1 MWRTNLKVALLGL
14 AVIGFYTLIAHIIP
28 QLESEVPED
37 LTLGADATPEA
48 LVEAG
53 ERLYNGAGGC
63 SACHGLG
70 TRAPNLLTGGGGMG
84 PIGTRCGDRVAGTS
98 CKDYLYES
106 LTEPGAYVVAGFENI
121 MPDMR
126 RQLSADQIWTVIA
139 FLQSQG
145 GEVTVTGADL
155 AQDAAASPDGLTAG
169 AATPVTAS
177 TDPRELL
184 TANGCIGCHQLA
196 GTEGGGAVG
205 PSFDGIGSRL
215 SPDQIRQSILDPGA
229 EVAEGYDQFAGMMPA
244 TFGQQF
250 TAAQL
255 EAVVEFLAERR

>member
-28 QLESEVPED
+28 QLESEVPEV
-37 LTLGADATPEA
+37 LTLGADASPEA

-53 ERLYNGAGGC
+53 ERMYNGAGAC

-70 TRAPNLLTGGGGMG
+70 TRAPNLLTGGGGLG
-84 PIGTRCGDRVAGTS
+84 PIGSRCGERVAGTP

-106 LTEPGAYVVAGFENI
+106 MTEPGAYVVAGFENI

-126 RQLSADQIWTVIA
+126 RQLSIDQIWAVIA
-139 FLQSQG
+139 FLQAQG

-155 AQDAAASPDGLTAG
+155 AQDAAVSSGGSMPV
-169 AATPVTAS
+169 AATPATAS
-177 TDPRELL
+177 TDPQELL
-184 TANGCIGCHQLA
+184 AANGCIGCHQLA
-196 GTEGGGAVG
+196 GSGGAVG
-205 PSFDGIGSRL
+205 PSFDGIGGRMTPAQL
-215 SPDQIRQSILDPGA
+215 RQSILDPGA

-244 TFGQQF
+244 TFGEQF

-255 EAVVEFLAERR
+255 EAVVKFLAELR